1 MKKLLLLL
9 KIYLLQFAGINDI
22 LHGHDRAKR
31 NKAIGTLVAFCL
43 VGLMMLGMSYG
54 FFLGMCMGLNALGAP
69 GLTLVIACA
78 AASLVAIVTTVFKV
92 APTLFAFK
100 DFDLVMS
107 LPIDVRTVVMSR
119 VLRLYGANLF
129 FTAFVMLPA
138 AVAYLVFEPQGV
150 LFHLLFVLT
159 FLFVPLIPIAIAS
172 VVGTLIS
179 MVGMGFRHK
188 NLVTIVLSL
197 LLLVG
202 YMSATMSFGR
212 AADQSPEALEALLAD
227 IGAAA
232 TEAVSRVY
240 PPAEWYAS
248 GLQGDVGKA
257 LLFVGVSTALFAL
270 FVVAAAKGFNRLN
283 TRLSGSGPARRGA
296 VRDQKSA
303 APLMALYIKEIR
315 RYFASP
321 LYVLNTGIGAILLI
335 LTAVGLLVSG
345 EEALAVSLEMSNLP
359 EILGKAAPFVMSL
372 FVCMS
377 GTTASSISIEGN
389 KLWQLKALP
398 LPIADIFLAKLL
410 VSFTVMAPA
419 ILIAGTIFNI
429 VLGTDIAGALLVY
442 LVPLLYMA
450 FIACFGLYM
459 NLLFPKF
466 DWKSETE
473 VIKQGTPMLASIFGG
488 LAISALP
495 VAMLVGFG
503 VADVT
508 LVTTGIAVVVGVAA
522 WLVWRLILTDGA
534 KRFARMT

>member
-9 KIYLLQFAGINDI
+9 KIYLLQFAGINDT

-31 NKAIGTLVAFCL
+31 NKAIVTLVAFCL
-43 VGLMMLGMSYG
+43 IGLMMLGMSYG

-119 VLRLYGANLF
+119 VFRLYGANLF

-179 MVGMGFRHK
+179 MVSMGFRHK

-212 AADQSPEALEALLAD
+212 PRIKAPRPWRHCWLISVRRQHGHFAC
-227 IGAAA
+227 
-232 TEAVSRVY
+232 V

-321 LYVLNTGIGAILLI
+321 LYVLNTGIGAVLLI
-335 LTAVGLLVSG
+335 LAAVGLLVSG

-359 EILGKAAPFVMSL
+359 EILGKAAPFVISL

-398 LPIADIFLAKLL
+398 LPVADIFLAKLL

-522 WLVWRLILTDGA
+522 WLVWRLI
-534 KRFARMT
+534 

>member
-9 KIYLLQFAGINDI
+9 KIYLLQFAGINDT

-43 VGLMMLGMSYG
+43 IGLMMLGMSYG

-119 VLRLYGANLF
+119 VFRLYGANLF

-172 VVGTLIS
+172 VIGTLIS
-179 MVGMGFRHK
+179 MMSMGFRHK

-232 TEAVSRVY
+232 TEAISRVY
-240 PPAEWYAS
+240 PPAVWYAS

-257 LLFVGVSTALFAL
+257 LLFVGVSAGLFAL
-270 FVVAAAKGFNRLN
+270 FVVAAAKGINRLN
-283 TRLSGSGPARRGA
+283 TRLSGSGPSRRGA

-303 APLMALYIKEIR
+303 APLMALYSKEIK

-321 LYVLNTGIGAILLI
+321 LYVLNTGIGAILL
-335 LTAVGLLVSG
+335 LLAAVGLLVSG
-345 EEALAVSLEMSNLP
+345 KEALAVTLDMPNLP
-359 EILGKAAPFVMSL
+359 EILGKAAPFVISL

-377 GTTASSISIEGN
+377 GTTAPSISIEGN

-398 LPIADIFLAKLL
+398 LPVADIFLAKLL

-419 ILIAGTIFNI
+419 VLVAGTIFNI
-429 VLGTDIAGALLVY
+429 VLGTDIVGALLVY

-488 LAISALP
+488 LVISALP

-503 VADVT
+503 VVDVT
-508 LVTTGIAVVVGVAA
+508 LVTTGIALVVGAAA

-534 KRFARMT
+534 RRFARMT